1 MLLLA
6 AAFLVAAGSN
16 ALAQYSIT
24 TLVSTT
30 QDPNLKNPWGIS
42 FTPSSPFWVANEGT
56 GTSTLYNAAGSI
68 IPAVFTVP
76 SATTGGVGTPTGT
89 VANSTTGFVVTQ
101 SGVSGASVFLFC
113 SLDGTISGWS
123 PGVNQTTSVIAV
135 NHHGTASY
143 TGLAIATVGTK
154 TFLYA
159 ANAAQNRVEIYD
171 SSFHLTKTFTD
182 ATLTGMK
189 VYNVQAIKG
198 KIYVTFNS
206 TAGGGAVDVFGT
218 AGKLLQSISKNGAT
232 GPLQAPWGV
241 ALAPADFGRLS
252 NLLLVGNVSN
262 GRINAFN
269 VTTGKFVAALKDT
282 TNKIF
287 AVPGL
292 WAITFGGG
300 ERGQALQLIG
310 NDRDG
315 IFIRIE
321 ISFFTGDEEPS
332 LSCFRIFQSR
342 DERLIGLED
351 FAYMLPFLARLTKFL
366 PIPIGEQGRSQQDR

>member
-1 MLLLA
+1 MLQLSHVSRLGLLLLLT
-6 AAFLVAAGSN
+6 AAFVIAAGSP

-24 TLVSTT
+24 NLVTT
-30 QDPNLKNPWGIS
+30 AQDPNLVNAWGIS

-56 GTSTLYNAAGSI
+56 GTSTLYNAAGSV

-76 SATTGGVGTPTGT
+76 AATAGAKGTPTGT
-89 VANSTTGFVVTQ
+89 VANSTPGFVVTQ
-101 SGVSGASVFLFC
+101 NGVSGASVFLFAT
-113 SLDGTISGWS
+113 LDGTISGWS
-123 PGVNQTTSVIAV
+123 PSVNATTAVIAV
-135 NHHGTASY
+135 NNHGTAAY
-143 TGLAIATVGTK
+143 TGLAIVTVGAN

-171 SSFHLTKTFTD
+171 SNFHMTKTFTD
-182 ATLTGMK
+182 ATLTGLK

-198 KIYVTFNS
+198 KLYVTFDG
-206 TAGGGAVDVFGT
+206 TAGGAVDVFGP
-218 AGKLLQSISKNGAT
+218 AGKLLQQVSKNGAT

-241 ALAPADFGRLS
+241 ALAPANFGRLS

-282 TNKIF
+282 TSKIF

-300 ERGQALQLIG
+300 SAANNGNTNQLFFAAG
-310 NDRDG
+310 TDG
-315 IFIRIE
+315 YA
-321 ISFFTGDEEPS
+321 TGLFGVINP
-332 LSCFRIFQSR
+332 
-342 DERLIGLED
+342 
-351 FAYMLPFLARLTKFL
+351 
-366 PIPIGEQGRSQQDR
+366 

>member
-1 MLLLA
+1 MSRLSLASRLGLLLLLIT
-6 AAFLVAAGSN
+6 AFVVVAGSN
-16 ALAQYSIT
+16 ALAQYTIS
-24 TLVSTT
+24 TLVTTT

-56 GTSTLYNAAGSI
+56 GTSTLYNAAGNV

-89 VANSTTGFVVTQ
+89 VANTTTGFVVTQ
-101 SGVSGASVFLFC
+101 NNVSGASVFLFC
-113 SLDGTISGWS
+113 TLDGTISGWS
-123 PGVNQTTSVIAV
+123 PTVNSTTSVIAV
-135 NHHGTASY
+135 NNKGKAQY

-159 ANAAQNRVEIYD
+159 ANALKNQVEIYD
-171 SSFHLTKTFTD
+171 SNFHLTKTFTD

-189 VYNVQAIKG
+189 AYNVQALKG
-198 KIYVTFNS
+198 KIYVTFEG
-206 TAGGGAVDVFGT
+206 TTGGGAVDVFGT
-218 AGKLLQSISKNGAT
+218 AGKLLQQVSMNGAT

-241 ALAPADFGRLS
+241 ALAPANFGKLS

-269 VTTGKFVAALKDT
+269 LTTGKFVAALKDT

-300 ERGQALQLIG
+300 NAANNGNTNQLFYVAG
-310 NDRDG
+310 TDG
-315 IFIRIE
+315 YA
-321 ISFFTGDEEPS
+321 TGVMGVINP
-332 LSCFRIFQSR
+332 
-342 DERLIGLED
+342 
-351 FAYMLPFLARLTKFL
+351 
-366 PIPIGEQGRSQQDR
+366 